1 MQIVD
6 KGVESYIQERIKAND
21 KKWGLVCIL
30 MAIVFIGGY
39 LTKDNSTQRNL
50 SAFKIEKLK
59 ECERFKDSLVD
70 YCNKEYNITA
80 RCKNSKNN

>member
-6 KGVESYIQERIKAND
+6 KGVDAYIQERIKAND

-39 LTKDNSTQRNL
+39 LTKDNDTQRNL

-59 ECERFKDSLVD
+59 ECQSFQDSLVN
-70 YCNKEYNITA
+70 YCNEEYNIES
-80 RCKNSKNN
+80 RCKKRSY